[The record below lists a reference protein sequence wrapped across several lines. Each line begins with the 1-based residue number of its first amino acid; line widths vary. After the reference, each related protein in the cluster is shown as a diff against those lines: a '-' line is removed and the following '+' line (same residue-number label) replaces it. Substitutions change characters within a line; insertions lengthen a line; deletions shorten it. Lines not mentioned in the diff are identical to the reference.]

1 MIEKFSKTF
10 CSIVIETIVIIVKAP
25 AQHTGDVKFCGKMQ
39 VISTMRWKRKRKRE
53 KENNKRVSASHNEMS
68 LRSS

>member
-10 CSIVIETIVIIVKAP
+10 CSIVIELIVIIVKAP
-25 AQHTGDVKFCGKMQ
+25 TKHRRCQVLWKNASNQHIAMG
-39 VISTMRWKRKRKRE
+39 RERE
-53 KENNKRVSASHNEMS
+53 KENNKRVRASHNEMS